1 MMEAQQAPQNS
12 SENDQ
17 IKNTTGI
24 DQIKI
29 LNATAWPRRKGPGA
43 VTGAS

>member
-1 MMEAQQAPQNS
+1 MIAAQQAPQNN

-29 LNATAWPRRKGPGA
+29 FSATAGLREKGPGA